1 MASFDLQQLFILAAD
16 LRHDALRLAWWRNMI
31 GEGDHIQQVR
41 SDTTQVHPFATN
53 DQRPFNE
60 SVLLV
65 ELFDELAISCPG
77 HINEIVYPG
86 IHSVPC
92 FHDAR
97 VIQVVPQSQVGTN
110 IVLDGLECLGSVV
123 DQFAWHVAEG
133 GDNLIGIEA
142 LIVNPAHEAPRR
154 LVGEVQRSR
163 QQNEVFEPV
172 VGSQGGIDR
181 RENRADAPP

>member
-1 MASFDLQQLFILAAD
+1 M
-16 LRHDALRLAWWRNMI
+16 
-31 GEGDHIQQVR
+31 
-41 SDTTQVHPFATN
+41 P
-53 DQRPFNE
+53 P
-60 SVLLV
+60 
-65 ELFDELAISCPG
+65 
-77 HINEIVYPG
+77 
-86 IHSVPC
+86 

-123 DQFAWHVAEG
+123 DQFAWHVAKG
-133 GDNLIGIEA
+133 GDNFIGIEA

-154 LVGEVQRSR
+154 LVGEVQRSC